1 MNQLQYILKFSKL
14 KSNSIK
20 ETLILLKD
28 GATIPFIARY
38 RKEQTNNL
46 DEVQIA
52 LIQELGNKYTDIV
65 KRKEYIIK
73 TVSEI
78 TNINQEFRNKIDSCW
93 DVYTLEDYYLPYKKK
108 RITKG
113 EKAKKAGL
121 TPLAKIIM
129 KQNNG
134 DPHHSAQMFINK
146 DYNSTN
152 KTIEGAQHIIADWIN
167 ENIIVRDKLRN
178 SFIEHGQITTKEVNS
193 KKKLTEKLEIEKSKF
208 KDLLNHTQRLS
219 HCSSHRFLAIL
230 RAENKNY
237 LRIKIE
243 PNKEY
248 TIQWL
253 QRFYC
258 KNDNT
263 NSKLV
268 KQAINDAYKRLLQPS
283 LETETKQFY
292 KNSADDKSINI
303 FSKNLET
310 ILLAPPI
317 GSKSILAL
325 DPGFRTGCKLICIN
339 KNGDLVHNSTIYPN
353 EPRNDKIN
361 SKKHVEQLISKYAIE
376 AIAIGD
382 GTAGRE
388 TEKWIKSFISKDKA
402 KVYVVREDGAS
413 IYSASN
419 SAREEFPNHDITV
432 RGAVSIARRLA
443 DPLSEL
449 VKIDP
454 KSLGIGQYQ
463 HDVNKTKLKNKLDLV
478 VESCV
483 NKVGVNVNT
492 ASKYLLTYVSGLGIK
507 TAESII
513 QYRKENGLIKSR
525 EELKQIPKMGKKS
538 FEQSAGFLKIPIS
551 KNQLDNTSI
560 HPENYKLVSLLTNDL
575 NLSLNQI
582 VSNNTI
588 IDTIST
594 NNYKEKYTIIDI
606 LKELKKPG
614 IDPRE
619 ENTTFEFSSNISTIE
634 DINIGLEIV
643 GIITNVT
650 DFGAFVN
657 IGIKENG
664 LVHKSKFHFNQSESL
679 TNHVSI
685 GQKIKV
691 NVIDIDKKR
700 QRIALSTLK

>member
-1 MNQLQYILKFSKL
+1 MNQLQYILKSSKL

-20 ETLILLKD
+20 ETLILLEY

-38 RKEQTNNL
+38 RKEKTNNL
-46 DEVQIA
+46 DEVQVE
-52 LIQELGNKYTDIV
+52 LIQELSNKYSDIV

-73 TVSEI
+73 KISDTSKLSP
-78 TNINQEFRNKIDSCW
+78 EFRNTIDNCW
-93 DVYTLEDYYLPYKKK
+93 DIYALEDYYLPYKKK

-121 TPLAKIIM
+121 TNLAKIIM
-129 KQNNG
+129 KQDNG
-134 DPHHSAQMFINK
+134 DPHRSAKSFINK

-152 KTIEGAQHIIADWIN
+152 KAIEGAQHIIADWIN
-167 ENIIVRDKLRN
+167 ENIIVRDKLRK
-178 SFIEHGQITTKEVNS
+178 SFIKHGQITTKEIKS
-193 KKKLTEKLEIEKSKF
+193 KKDLTEQLKIEKSKF
-208 KDLLNHTQRLS
+208 KDLINHTQRLS
-219 HCSSHRFLAIL
+219 YCPSHRILAIL
-230 RAENKNY
+230 RAESKNY

-248 TIQWL
+248 TLQWL
-253 QRFYC
+253 ERFYF
-258 KNDNT
+258 KNDNA
-263 NSKLV
+263 NGKLV

-283 LETETKQFY
+283 LENETKQFY
-292 KNSADDKSINI
+292 KDSADDKSITT
-303 FSKNLET
+303 FSKNLENL
-310 ILLAPPI
+310 LLAPPV

-325 DPGFRTGCKLICIN
+325 DPGFRTGCKLVCIN
-339 KNGDLVHNSTIYPN
+339 KNGNLIHNSTIYPN
-353 EPRNDKIN
+353 EPKNDKEN
-361 SKKHVEQLISKYAIE
+361 SKTYIEQLINKYSIE

-388 TEKWIKSFISKDKA
+388 TEKWIKSFISKDKI

-419 SAREEFPNHDITV
+419 TAREELPNHDITV

-513 QYRKENGLIKSR
+513 EYRKENGLIKSR
-525 EELKQIPKMGKKS
+525 EELKKIPKMGKKT
-538 FEQSAGFLKIPIS
+538 FEQCAGFLKIPIS
-551 KNQLDNTSI
+551 KNPLDNTSV
-560 HPENYKLVSLLTNDL
+560 HPENYKLVSLLKNDL
-575 NLSLNQI
+575 NLNLKQI
-582 VSNNTI
+582 ISNNAI
-588 IDTIST
+588 IDSI
-594 NNYKEKYTIIDI
+594 NVNHYKENYTIIDI
-606 LKELKKPG
+606 LNELKKPG

-619 ENTTFEFSSNISTIE
+619 ENSTFEFSNNINTIE
-634 DINIGLEIV
+634 DISIGLEIV

-657 IGIKENG
+657 VGIKENG
-664 LVHKSKFHFNQSESL
+664 LVHKSKFHINQSESL

-691 NVIDIDKKR
+691 NVLEIDKKR
-700 QRIALSTLK
+700 KRIALSILK

>member
-1 MNQLQYILKFSKL
+1 MNQLNYISKSSNL

-20 ETLILLKD
+20 ETLILLGY

-38 RKEQTNNL
+38 RKEQTDNL
-46 DEVQIA
+46 DEVQIG
-52 LIQELGNKYTDIV
+52 LIQELSNKYTNIV
-65 KRKEYIIK
+65 KRKKYIIK
-73 TVSEI
+73 AIGEI
-78 TNINQEFRNKIDSCW
+78 SNLSPELKNRINSCW
-93 DVYTLEDYYLPYKKK
+93 DIYTLEDYYLPFKKK

-121 TPLAKIIM
+121 THLAKIIM
-129 KQNNG
+129 KQDNG
-134 DPHHSAQMFINK
+134 DAHRSAQTFINK

-152 KTIEGAQHIIADWIN
+152 KVIEGAQHIIADWIN
-167 ENIIVRDKLRN
+167 ENIIVRDKLRK
-178 SFIEHGQITTKEVNS
+178 SFIKHGQITTKEVRS
-193 KKKLTEKLEIEKSKF
+193 KKKLTEKLNIEKSKF
-208 KDLLNHTQRLS
+208 KDLINQTQRLS
-219 HCSSHRFLAIL
+219 YCPSHRLLAIL
-230 RAENKNY
+230 RAESKNY
-237 LRIKIE
+237 IRIKIE

-253 QRFYC
+253 ERFYC
-258 KNDNT
+258 KSDNT
-263 NSKLV
+263 NNKLI

-292 KNSADDKSINI
+292 KNRADDESII
-303 FSKNLET
+303 TFSKNLENL
-310 ILLAPPI
+310 LLAPPI

-325 DPGFRTGCKLICIN
+325 DPGFRTGCKLVCID
-339 KNGDLVHNSTIYPN
+339 KNGDLIHNSTIYPN
-353 EPRNDKIN
+353 EPKNDKEN
-361 SKKHVEQLISKYAIE
+361 SKKHIEELINKHTIE

-388 TEKWIKSFISKDKA
+388 TEKWIKSFISKDKVN
-402 KVYVVREDGAS
+402 VYVVREDGAS

-419 SAREEFPNHDITV
+419 TAREEFPNHDITV

-513 QYRKENGLIKSR
+513 EYRKENGLINSR
-525 EELKQIPKMGKKS
+525 EELKKIPKMGKKT

-551 KNQLDNTSI
+551 KNPLDNTSV
-560 HPENYKLVSLLTNDL
+560 HPENYKLVSLLTNGL
-575 NLSLNQI
+575 NLTLKQI
-582 VSNNTI
+582 ITNNDI
-588 IDTIST
+588 INS
-594 NNYKEKYTIIDI
+594 NNYKEKYTITDI

-619 ENTTFEFSSNISTIE
+619 ENSTFEFSSNINTIE
-634 DINIGLEIV
+634 DITIGLEIV
-643 GIITNVT
+643 GIVTNVT

-664 LVHKSKFHFNQSESL
+664 LIHKSKFQLKQSESL
-679 TNHVSI
+679 TNHVNI

-691 NVIDIDKKR
+691 NVTDLDKKR
-700 QRIALSTLK
+700 QRITLSTLK

>member
-1 MNQLQYILKFSKL
+1 MDQLHYILKSSKL

-20 ETLILLKD
+20 ETLILLED

-46 DEVQIA
+46 DEVQIGF
-52 LIQELGNKYTDIV
+52 IQDLRNKYNDIV
-65 KRKEYIIK
+65 KRKKYIIK
-73 TVSEI
+73 TISE
-78 TNINQEFRNKIDSCW
+78 TSNLSLEFKNKIDNCW
-93 DVYTLEDYYLPYKKK
+93 DIYTLEDYYLPYKKK
-108 RITKG
+108 RVTKG

-121 TPLAKIIM
+121 TYLAKIIM
-129 KQNNG
+129 KQDNG
-134 DPHHSAQMFINK
+134 DPHRSAQTFINK

-152 KTIEGAQHIIADWIN
+152 KVIEGAQHIIADWIN
-167 ENIIVRDKLRN
+167 ENIIVRDKLRK
-178 SFIEHGQITTKEVNS
+178 SFIEHGQITTKEVKS
-193 KKKLTEKLEIEKSKF
+193 KKELTEKSIKEKSKF
-208 KDLLNHTQRLS
+208 KNLINHTHRLS
-219 HCSSHRFLAIL
+219 YCPSHRLLAIL
-230 RAENKNY
+230 RAESKNY

-253 QRFYC
+253 ERFYC
-258 KNDNT
+258 KTDNT
-263 NSKLV
+263 SSKII
-268 KQAINDAYKRLLQPS
+268 KQAITDAYKRLLQPS

-292 KNSADDKSINI
+292 KNSADDKSII
-303 FSKNLET
+303 TFSKNLENL
-310 ILLAPPI
+310 LLAPPI

-325 DPGFRTGCKLICIN
+325 DPGFRTGCKLVCIN

-353 EPRNDKIN
+353 EPKNDKEN
-361 SKKHVEQLISKYAIE
+361 SKKYIEQLINEYGIE

-388 TEKWIKSFISKDKA
+388 TEKWIKSFIPKDKV

-419 SAREEFPNHDITV
+419 IAREEFPNYDITV

-463 HDVNKTKLKNKLDLV
+463 HDINQTKLKNKLDLV

-513 QYRKENGLIKSR
+513 QYRKKNGLIKSR
-525 EELKQIPKMGKKS
+525 EELKDIPKMGKKS
-538 FEQSAGFLKIPIS
+538 FEQSAGFLKIPMS
-551 KNQLDNTSI
+551 KNPLDNTSV

-575 NLSLNQI
+575 KLSLKQI
-582 VSNNTI
+582 ISNNAV
-588 IDTIST
+588 IDTICT
-594 NNYKEKYTIIDI
+594 NNYEENYTIIDI
-606 LKELKKPG
+606 LKELRKPG

-619 ENTTFEFSSNISTIE
+619 ENNTFEFLTNINTIE
-634 DINIGLEIV
+634 DITIGLEIV

-664 LVHKSKFHFNQSESL
+664 LVHKSKFKINQSESL
-679 TNHVSI
+679 LNHIRI

-691 NVIDIDKKR
+691 KVIDIDKNR
-700 QRIALSTLK
+700 HRIALSTIK